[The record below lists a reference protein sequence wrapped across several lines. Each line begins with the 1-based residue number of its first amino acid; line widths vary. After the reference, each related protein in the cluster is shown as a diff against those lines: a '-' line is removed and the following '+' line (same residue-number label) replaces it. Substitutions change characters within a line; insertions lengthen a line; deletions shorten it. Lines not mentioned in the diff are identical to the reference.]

1 MSRRRWRKRAIQ
13 SRSRSLLSALLAAV
27 VGAAVLFSA
36 ACGGGNDSTLG
47 ATESPTG
54 AAVATTPA
62 VTQPPA
68 GSPTTPPVPGL
79 VDVAYIVADGD
90 TVGTIAERWGVT
102 LESIL
107 TANELVD
114 ESQISI
120 GQILKI
126 PGVDATLAGAVPAD
140 PSAESPIGIHLTM
153 PIAGACVTND
163 DEQMP
168 NAAREYRNG
177 IHEGIDFFTGFAC
190 VDVGDN
196 VPVLAAADGTVVR
209 ADQAYKQLTQQQ
221 ILDLEQETVEL
232 GYTPAGTLD
241 KFRGRQ
247 VWIDHG
253 DGIMTR
259 YSHLGGIPAEIQ
271 PGVPV
276 VAGQTIGYVGDSGT
290 PESIEQAGYNKHLH
304 FEIRV
309 GDSFLGAGDPPD
321 VVRGLYQAAFGLP
334 VTSTAP

>member
-1 MSRRRWRKRAIQ
+1 M
-13 SRSRSLLSALLAAV
+13 LAAV
-27 VGAAVLFSA
+27 GAAAVLFSA
-36 ACGGGNDSTLG
+36 ACGGGDGETLG
-47 ATESPTG
+47 ATGSPATSG
-54 AAVATTPA
+54 LPTTPA
-62 VTQPPA
+62 ATQSVA
-68 GSPTTPPVPGL
+68 GSPTMPPVAGL
-79 VDVAYIVADGD
+79 VDVAYIVSDGD

-107 TANELVD
+107 AANELAD

-120 GQILKI
+120 GQILKV

-140 PSAESPIGIHLTM
+140 PNAESPIGIHLVM
-153 PIAGACVTND
+153 PLAGACITND

-168 NAAREYRNG
+168 NAPREYRNG
-177 IHEGIDFFTGFAC
+177 LHEGIDFFTGFAC
-190 VDVGDN
+190 IDVPDGLDA
-196 VPVLAAADGTVVR
+196 LSAADGVVVR
-209 ADQAYKQLTQQQ
+209 ADQEYKQLTQQQ
-221 ILDLEQETVEL
+221 ILDLEAETVTL

-259 YSHLGGIPAEIQ
+259 YCHLGSIPPEIQ
-271 PGVPV
+271 PGVAV
-276 VAGQTIGYVGDSGT
+276 VAGQTIGHVGDSGT

-304 FEIRV
+304 FEVRV
-309 GDSFLGAGDPPD
+309 GDSFLGAGEPPD

-334 VTSTAP
+334 ITAAAP